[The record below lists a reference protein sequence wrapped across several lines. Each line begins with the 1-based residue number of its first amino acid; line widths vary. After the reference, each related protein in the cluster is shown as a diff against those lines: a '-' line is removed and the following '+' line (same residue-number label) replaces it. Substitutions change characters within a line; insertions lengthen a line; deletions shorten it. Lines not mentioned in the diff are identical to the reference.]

1 MYNVVFQT
9 KVGTSQ
15 GAVTWSTFKD
25 QKSFNNWY
33 DQKMRDWYE
42 VLAQEVTKER
52 AIELCSTPQA
62 KLAAVISQLRGFSQ
76 ELRLQ
81 Q

>member
-25 QKSFNNWY
+25 QNTFNNWHN
-33 DQKMRDWYE
+33 QEMKDWYE
-42 VLAQEVTKER
+42 VLTQGVTEER

-62 KLAAVISQLRGFSQ
+62 KLAAVISQLRELGQ
-76 ELRLQ
+76 ELRIQ

>member
-15 GAVTWSTFKD
+15 GAVTWSTFED
-25 QKSFNNWY
+25 QKSFENWY
-33 DQKMRDWYE
+33 DQKMKDWYE
-42 VLAQEVTKER
+42 VLTQGVTRER

-62 KLAAVISQLRGFSQ
+62 RLTAVISQLRELSQ
-76 ELRLQ
+76 QLHLHQ
-81 Q
+81 

>member
-25 QKSFNNWY
+25 QNFFDNWY
-33 DQKMRDWYE
+33 NQKMKSWYE
-42 VLAQEVTKER
+42 VLTQGVTKEH

-62 KLAAVISQLRGFSQ
+62 KLAAVISQLRELGQ